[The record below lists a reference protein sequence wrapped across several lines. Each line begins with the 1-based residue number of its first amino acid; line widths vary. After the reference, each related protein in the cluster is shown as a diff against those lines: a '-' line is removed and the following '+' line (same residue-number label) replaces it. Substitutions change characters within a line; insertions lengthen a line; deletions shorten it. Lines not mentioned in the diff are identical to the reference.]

1 MTEKTHASLAIPT
14 RETEEGEHL
23 LPPRHREWKRA
34 KIAVVI
40 VLVLLV
46 IGTLRTVIANVLQNR
61 EVTATAQQNARQY
74 VNVVTPAQ
82 NQGSGDTLLPGTLR
96 GYVESPIYARATGYL
111 LKWYADIGTHVKQGQ
126 LLAELD
132 TPEIDQ
138 ELAQALA
145 QRQQINSSLA
155 LAKSSL
161 ERWQQLRQRDAVSQQ
176 ELDERQSTYTQDVA
190 NLAAADANVKRLQQ
204 LESFKR
210 IVAPFAGVVTQRNVD
225 VGDLID
231 AGSGTSRALFAL
243 AQSDPLRVYVQL
255 PQAYAQNVKVGQK
268 VVVTQAELPGQQF
281 NGTITHMSGAIDVPT
296 RSLQIEVTLPNPDDK
311 LRPGAYVQVALPGA
325 AHARLT
331 VPGNA
336 LLFRAEGPRLAVV
349 DANGNVS
356 LRKVVIAVDLGQQLE
371 IESGIEPTD
380 RIIINPSD
388 SIADGDHVQV
398 QPQTQQKNG
407 KEAS

>member
-1 MTEKTHASLAIPT
+1 MTEKTHASLGIPT
-14 RETEEGEHL
+14 RETEQGEHL
-23 LPPRHREWKRA
+23 LPPRHREWRHA
-34 KIAVVI
+34 KVAILIAF
-40 VLVLLV
+40 VLLA
-46 IGTLRTVIANVLQNR
+46 IGTLRTVIANVMQNR
-61 EVTATAQQNARQY
+61 EVTATAQQNATQY
-74 VNVVTPAQ
+74 VNVVTPKQ
-82 NQGSGDTLLPGTLR
+82 TDGGGNTLLPGTLR

-111 LKWYADIGTHVKQGQ
+111 LHWYVDIGARVKQGQ

-176 ELDERQSTYTQDVA
+176 ELDERQSTYTQDLA

-255 PQAYAQNVKVGQK
+255 PQAYAQNVSVGQK

-296 RSLQIEVTLPNPDDK
+296 RSLQIEVTLPNPDAR
-311 LRPGAYVQVALPGA
+311 LRPGAYVQVEVPAA
-325 AHARLT
+325 AHERLT

-349 DANGNVS
+349 DAKGNVS
-356 LRKVVIAVDLGQQLE
+356 LHKVVIAVDLGQQLE
-371 IESGIEPTD
+371 IESGISPTD

-398 QPQTQQKNG
+398 QPLPKNG

>member
-14 RETEEGEHL
+14 RETEQGEHL
-23 LPPRHREWKRA
+23 LPPRQREWKRA
-34 KIAVVI
+34 KIAILI
-40 VLVLLV
+40 VFVLLA
-46 IGTLRTVIANVLQNR
+46 IGTLRTVIANVMQNR
-61 EVTATAQQNARQY
+61 EVTATAQQNATQY
-74 VNVVTPAQ
+74 VNVVTPQ
-82 NQGSGDTLLPGTLR
+82 QTDGGGNTLLPGTLR

-111 LKWYADIGTHVKQGQ
+111 LHWYVDIGARVKQGQ

-176 ELDERQSTYTQDVA
+176 ELDERQSTYTQDLA

-210 IVAPFAGVVTQRNVD
+210 IVTPFAGVVTQRNVD

-255 PQAYAQNVKVGQK
+255 PQAYAQNVAVGQK
-268 VVVTQAELPGQQF
+268 VVVTQAELPGKQF

-296 RSLQIEVTLPNPDDK
+296 RSLQIEVTLPNPDAR
-311 LRPGAYVQVALPGA
+311 LRPGAYVQVEVPAA
-325 AHARLT
+325 AHERLT

-349 DANGNVS
+349 DAKGNVS
-356 LRKVVIAVDLGQQLE
+356 LHKVVIAVDLGQQLE
-371 IESGIEPTD
+371 IESGISPTD

-398 QPQTQQKNG
+398 QPLPKNG